1 MPNIVLSTGNI
12 TIKKKAY
19 DLMALTFWLEGN
31 RHWPNEEE
39 NSRW

>member
-1 MPNIVLSTGNI
+1 MPNIVLSTETI

-19 DLMALTFWLEGN
+19 DFMDLTFWLEGD
-31 RHWPNEEE
+31 RHRSNEEK